1 MKAPA
6 LTVALSLALGALQDP
21 VPAALPVGV
30 DCAARAATHTLIR
43 NDVLAKMD
51 AAEVNLPKCED
62 ALRQAQTDLQAL
74 KSAVDELQRQKAL
87 LQEHVKLLEKVIQAQ
102 PAPQTTPNDVAAA
115 IEGAWEWADAPLAF
129 VAGTG
134 MCVGVAWGLTQAT
147 R

>member
-1 MKAPA
+1 MKFAIPFIALLVLPA
-6 LTVALSLALGALQDP
+6 AT
-21 VPAALPVGV
+21 PAALDV
-30 DCAARAATHTLIR
+30 DATCVNYAETHTLVR

-74 KSAVDELQRQKAL
+74 KAAVDELQRQKAL
-87 LQEHVKLLEKVIQAQ
+87 LQEHVKLLEAVARVQ
-102 PAPQTTPNDVAAA
+102 PPQTTPAAVGAA

>member
-6 LTVALSLALGALQDP
+6 LTVALSLALGSLQDP
-21 VPAALPVGV
+21 VPAALPVGA
-30 DCAARAATHTLIR
+30 DCAARAATHTLVR

-51 AAEVNLPKCED
+51 AAEANLPKCED
-62 ALRQAQTDLQAL
+62 ALRQAQTDLQAM
-74 KSAVDELQRQKAL
+74 KAAVDELQRQKAL
-87 LQEHVKLLEKVIQAQ
+87 LQEHVKLLEAVARVQ
-102 PAPQTTPNDVAAA
+102 PPQTTPDDVAAA
-115 IEGAWEWADAPLAF
+115 IEGVWEWADAPLAF

>member
-30 DCAARAATHTLIR
+30 DCAARAATHTLVR

-74 KSAVDELQRQKAL
+74 KAAVDELQRQKAL
-87 LQEHVKLLEKVIQAQ
+87 LQEHVKLLEAVARVQ
-102 PAPQTTPNDVAAA
+102 PPQTTPAAVGAA
-115 IEGAWEWADAPLAF
+115 IEDAWEWADAPLAF